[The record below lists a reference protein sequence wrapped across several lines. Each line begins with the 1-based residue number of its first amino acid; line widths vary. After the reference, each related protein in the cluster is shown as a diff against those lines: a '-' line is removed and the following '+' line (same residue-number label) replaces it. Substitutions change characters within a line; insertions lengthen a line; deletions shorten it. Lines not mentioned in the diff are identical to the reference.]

1 MGGSSLS
8 RRKAIVRPSVKRDI
22 LPCIAGHDPQAEGHM
37 ASFIGRRRFL
47 ATLGGSAVAWP
58 LAVRSQQQLVPVI
71 GWLSSGSRET
81 DDAVRLPDFRKGLSE
96 AGYTEGRNVAI
107 EYRRADEQLD
117 RLPALAAD
125 LIGRQVSLIL
135 AAGSPA
141 VALAAKSLTT
151 SIPIVFDNSA
161 DPVQLGLVASL
172 NRPGRNVT
180 GVATVSGELEAKRL
194 GLLRELVPSATSIA
208 VLVNP
213 SRPGLN
219 AQLAQIQQAA
229 RVLGLSPHI
238 LKANSERD
246 LDAVFA
252 TLVELK
258 AGALV
263 ITADAL
269 FTERHDQ
276 IAALAKRYSV
286 PTMFQ
291 FREFATTGGL
301 ISYGPSI
308 GESYRLAGM
317 LAGRILKGEKPADL
331 PVMQLTKFELVI
343 NMKTAK
349 SLGIEVPISMQ
360 LLADEVIE

>member
-1 MGGSSLS
+1 M
-8 RRKAIVRPSVKRDI
+8 
-22 LPCIAGHDPQAEGHM
+22 
-37 ASFIGRRRFL
+37 RRREFIKMMV
-47 ATLGGSAVAWP
+47 GSAAVSWP
-58 LAVRSQQQLVPVI
+58 IAARAQQPSVPVI

-81 DDAVRLPDFRKGLSE
+81 DDALRLPGFQKGLSE

-117 RLPALAAD
+117 RLPSLASD
-125 LIGRQVSLIL
+125 LVGRRVSLIL

-141 VALAAKSLTT
+141 VSLAAKSATT
-151 SIPIVFDNSA
+151 SIPIVFDNSS

-172 NRPGRNVT
+172 NRPGGNIT
-180 GVATVSGELEAKRL
+180 GVSTLSGEMEAKRL
-194 GLLRELVPSATSIA
+194 GLLRELVPSATAIA

-213 SRPGLN
+213 TRPGLD

-229 RVLGLSPHI
+229 RVLGLTPHL
-238 LKANSERD
+238 LKASSERD

-252 TLVELK
+252 TLVQLR
-258 AGALV
+258 AGALL

-269 FTERHDQ
+269 FTEQRNQ

-291 FREFATTGGL
+291 FREFAATGGL
-301 ISYGPSI
+301 ISYGPSV
-308 GESYRLAGM
+308 GESYRLAGI
-317 LAGRILKGEKPADL
+317 LAGRILSGEKPADL

-343 NMKTAK
+343 NMKAAK

-360 LLADEVIE
+360 MVADEVIE